1 MPALST
7 KVREDYTLPH
17 ELIEAS
23 PLIDY
28 NTTSKDISL
37 WIKSRARKYLQVDQ
51 HIQHGFEVP
60 PQLDRPSEADV
71 LRLIKKQ
78 ATTPDTSLSRS
89 DFSLAF
95 DPISEVEKYVWNTSS
110 TLEASSFDRHLAI
123 ISTDLA
129 PYIRS
134 IVAYD
139 ARLQEERTR
148 MSNLLSEGG
157 RKGKRMRTTRA
168 AMSALE
174 GGARSTTRRD
184 RYFGS
189 KLNSQF
195 VLKTGLQSWLDAA
208 VVEERIER
216 EALKLNAER
225 DALKANAEV
234 KGSEREAGE
243 SERDDE
249 GA

>member
-1 MPALST
+1 MPELST
-7 KVREDYTLPH
+7 KAREDYILAH

-23 PLIDY
+23 PLVNF

-37 WIKSRARKYLQVDQ
+37 WMKSRARKYLQVDQ
-51 HIQHGFEVP
+51 HIRHGFEVP
-60 PQLDRPSEADV
+60 TQLDRPSEADV
-71 LRLIKKQ
+71 LRLITKQ
-78 ATTPDTSLSRS
+78 ATAPNPALSRR

-95 DPISEVEKYVWNTSS
+95 DPISEVEKYVWNVST
-110 TLEASSFDRHLAI
+110 TLEASSFDRNMAI
-123 ISTDLA
+123 ISMDLA

-139 ARLQEERTR
+139 TRLQDERLR
-148 MSNLLSEGG
+148 MSNMLSEGG

-184 RYFGS
+184 RYFTS

-195 VLKTGLQSWLDAA
+195 VLQTGMQSWLDAA
-208 VVEERIER
+208 LREEKADR
-216 EALKLNAER
+216 EF
-225 DALKANAEV
+225 LKATAEIAPPKEDEEV
-234 KGSEREAGE
+234 G
-243 SERDDE
+243 SERDDST
-249 GA
+249 